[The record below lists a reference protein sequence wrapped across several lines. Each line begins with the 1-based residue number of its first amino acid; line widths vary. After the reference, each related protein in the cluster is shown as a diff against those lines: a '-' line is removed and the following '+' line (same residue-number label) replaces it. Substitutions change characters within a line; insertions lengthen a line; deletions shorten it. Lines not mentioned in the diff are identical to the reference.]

1 MHRVRDQT
9 RSQARAKDRLQV
21 LSPREAEIARAIAR
35 GMSNGEIAAEL
46 FISLG
51 TVKSHISQM
60 LAKLDLTSRVGI
72 SLLVLEA
79 EPGTAPDSPSV

>member
-35 GMSNGEIAAEL
+35 GKSNGEIAAEL

-79 EPGTAPDSPSV
+79 EPGTAPPSV